1 MSMRGSGLMRLLGA
15 GASAAAGVPTAWD
28 MIWEFKQQLYVSQRR
43 ASPKVVADLANPVVQ
58 RELQAFIDA
67 LEKYPKAGSPDE
79 YAALFEA
86 TYANESDRRTYIA
99 AKLSGAK
106 PSYGHIALATLMK
119 AGRARL
125 VWTTNFDTLVADACA
140 KVYDG
145 TGVPHVSG
153 RRIGP
158 DRSGRRERGTLACG
172 DQAARGFPVAATEEH
187 RR

>member
-1 MSMRGSGLMRLLGA
+1 MWLLGA
-15 GASAAAGVPTAWD
+15 GASAAAGIPTAWD

-43 ASPKVVADLANPVVQ
+43 ALPKAVADLANPAVQ

-67 LEKYPKAGSPDE
+67 MDKYPEAGAPDE

-99 AKLSGAK
+99 AKVSGAT
-106 PSYGHIALATLMK
+106 PSYGHIALGTMMK
-119 AGRARL
+119 AGQVRV

-145 TGVPHVSG
+145 IVAGV
-153 RRIGP
+153 
-158 DRSGRRERGTLACG
+158 L
-172 DQAARGFPVAATEEH
+172 
-187 RR
+187 